1 MYQLTHNNNLIVD
14 NVTFEQAQK
23 IKQSCIKIDLTLS
36 NHDTSN
42 EYIISLQG
50 I

>member
-14 NVTFEQAQK
+14 NVTFEKAQE
-23 IKQSCIKIDLTLS
+23 IKQSCIKIDLNLS
-36 NHDTSN
+36 SHDTSD

-50 I
+50 V